1 MKNSGAYHGKI
12 NRAFTFLTGPLWQ
25 AFIAFRTRGV
35 FYLSIF
41 RRSCIFIYMSTYK
54 YIDENEDKGIFYL
67 SQIVR
72 DGWKITRTED
82 YCHWDATITKGGK
95 SYNVE
100 NKVRYIDQKLADK
113 GLLMDANKVDEN
125 IEYYIEYLP
134 KAGNA
139 YLITYDQIQDGLKEG
154 TIKKDTQ
161 KCALHMFE
169 DPNYKV
175 EKNNYLIPINLFRRF
190 TITG

>member
-1 MKNSGAYHGKI
+1 MIDYSYINKNESLG
-12 NRAFTFLTGPLWQ
+12 LE
-25 AFIAFRTRGV
+25 
-35 FYLSIF
+35 YL
-41 RRSCIFIYMSTYK
+41 K
-54 YIDENEDKGIFYL
+54 YLIKP
-67 SQIVR
+67 
-72 DGWKITRTED
+72 GWTITRTAD
-82 YCHWDATITKGGK
+82 YCHYDATVTKGGK

-113 GLLMDANKVDEN
+113 GLLLDANKVDEN
-125 IEYYIEYLP
+125 VEYYIEYLP

-154 TIKKDTQ
+154 KIKKDTQ

-175 EKNNYLIPINLFRRF
+175 KKNNYLIPINLFRRF